1 MVLGAVLNGQQ
12 KEEGLFPWCHVLC
25 HKPCSVLQL
34 LQQLILQL
42 QLMLRLQPL
51 QVHVLLIKPVDI
63 VTLPGFSKHHNT
75 YEMYCKSD
83 KFWLFFILIAP
94 LFAHLSDQMLEN
106 HVWNAACSMQ
116 HHTMTCYNNTWTLGF
131 IICTGHENHEKK
143 WKFNILK
150 SDPRL
155 CCEKNWRELCTL
167 KLLNPHFPGYD
178 FYEKKLR
185 SSSYPVTKISRQ

>member
-25 HKPCSVLQL
+25 HKQCSVLQL

-63 VTLPGFSKHHNT
+63 VTLPGFSKYHNT

-83 KFWLFFILIAP
+83 KFWLFFY
-94 LFAHLSDQMLEN
+94 SDRSTLRTLVRSDVGEPCLE
-106 HVWNAACSMQ
+106 CSMQ

-150 SDPRL
+150 SGPRL